1 MIIIMKHFFT
11 VTFFGLIN
19 KFLGLLRTQLTQK
32 LVGASFES
40 DCFLLAF
47 RLIGFFRRIFTD
59 GSFSGFFTTYL
70 AEYKKEKREF
80 DFSLG
85 VLIVFTIIFSI
96 MTLLFCLFPIFFT
109 QLCMGTFK
117 INEKILLVSKYS
129 KYMFSLAFLMFMSSF
144 LTAILNFH
152 KDFFHSS
159 LSLTIGS
166 MFNVFCIYCGIVKN
180 TVFLPLIIGTVGY
193 QFVHV
198 LYMCIFI
205 LRKYNITKNYFFSK
219 DFFRSVSHMGFFQ
232 FLNQFITLLFT
243 FLFFRM
249 KSGDFSYMEYGE
261 RITQFVFVL
270 VAHNLSSVISPL
282 LARHKNSEHFHGYVK
297 KFLSL
302 GIAAFV
308 FPTIFMFL
316 DSSMVTSLLYSSNAN
331 TNLAWIDISLKL
343 SSISIPFWCLTRLLE
358 TFLLAKSNFQ
368 SYNIASLI
376 YNLVYLT
383 ACIPLFKY
391 GFVGIIWSFNIGI
404 FARTL
409 YLLYQNHKYNIISFD
424 YSLIIDILHKILV
437 AFLLIK
443 YVHVYFF
450 NFTNLWINFA
460 GIVLMFC
467 IYVLRFK
474 NDFKIVMSE
483 EI

>member
-1 MIIIMKHFFT
+1 MIITMKHFFT
-11 VTFFGLIN
+11 VTIFGLIN

-32 LVGASFES
+32 LVGASVES

-47 RLIGFFRRIFTD
+47 RLIGFFRRMFTD

-70 AEYKKEKREF
+70 AEYKKENREF

-85 VLIVFTIIFSI
+85 VLIVFTTIFSI
-96 MTLLFCLFPIFFT
+96 MTLLFCLFPVFFT

-117 INEKILLVSKYS
+117 LNDKILLVSKYS

-166 MFNVFCIYCGIVKN
+166 MFNVLCIYCGIVKN
-180 TVFLPLIIGTVGY
+180 IVFLPLIIGTVGY

-198 LYMCIFI
+198 VYMCIFI
-205 LRKYNITKNYFFSK
+205 LRKYNFSKNYFFSK
-219 DFFRSVSHMGFFQ
+219 DFFKSVSHMGFFQ

-282 LARHKNSEHFHGYVK
+282 LARHKNSEHFRDYVE

-308 FPTIFMFL
+308 FPTIFMFVN
-316 DSSMVTSLLYSSNAN
+316 SNMVTSLLYSANAN
-331 TNLAWIDISLKL
+331 TNLHWINLSLKF
-343 SSISIPFWCLTRLLE
+343 SAISIPFWCLARLLE
-358 TFLLAKSNFQ
+358 TFLLAKSRFQ

-376 YNLVYLT
+376 YNLVYLI

-391 GFVGIIWSFNIGI
+391 GFIGIIWSLNIGI
-404 FARTL
+404 FSRTL
-409 YLLYQNHKYNIISFD
+409 YLLYQNHKHNIFSVN
-424 YSLIIDILHKILV
+424 YKLIVLTLHKILV
-437 AFLLIK
+437 AFILIK
-443 YVHVYFF
+443 YIHPYFF
-450 NFTNLWINFA
+450 HFTNLWINFA
-460 GIVLMFC
+460 GIVVMFG
-467 IYVLRFK
+467 IYVLYFN